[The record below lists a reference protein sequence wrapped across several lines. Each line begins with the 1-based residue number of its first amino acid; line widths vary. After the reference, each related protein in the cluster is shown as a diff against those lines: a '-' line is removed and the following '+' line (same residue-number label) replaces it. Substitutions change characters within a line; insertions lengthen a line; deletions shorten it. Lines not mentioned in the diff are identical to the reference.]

1 MADHAVAANDRHDD
15 DDAEQQNN
23 HPAGLLLHG
32 ANRSTTD
39 AQMYHYTGGRAPQHI
54 THVRIHCPLLYEAFH
69 NCRRLLS
76 VDFSSGGGSSSN
88 NNSNNSLI
96 DNIPLRAFANCISLK
111 RLKLSGIRTIGTAAF
126 RNCSSLAE
134 VEFDELLCSVGYQA
148 FCRCVGLKKIV
159 IVPPF
164 QNKKLLSDENTDSS
178 SSDSKGDD
186 GSPSE
191 HHIKIHTDAFDK
203 CTSLTT
209 IQFPQHV
216 YNTISYLHLSTWK
229 DHIYQKMDDI
239 NHTLQT
245 SACGNNKTR
254 TIADWI
260 NGVSSS
266 SSSLSKLSVHGI
278 IQHCVSEHEKML
290 MEIALLLELY
300 LWKMNLVDDDAMGDN
315 HDEDREE
322 DVHHNTTSV
331 GHVEKKIKTEYGNK
345 RSRLER
351 RITCGASVVIKNVM
365 PYLRLPE

>member
-15 DDAEQQNN
+15 DDEQQNN
-23 HPAGLLLHG
+23 HPAALLHHR

-76 VDFSSGGGSSSN
+76 VDFSSGSGSSSN
-88 NNSNNSLI
+88 NNANNLI

-148 FCRCVGLKKIV
+148 FCRCVCLKQIV
-159 IVPPF
+159 IVPSF
-164 QNKKLLSDENTDSS
+164 QKQKKKLSLADENTDSS
-178 SSDSKGDD
+178 SSERKGDNGNEKNEEDGD
-186 GSPSE
+186 GSPNE

-216 YNTISYLHLSTWK
+216 HNTISYLHLSTWK
-229 DHIYQKMDDI
+229 DKKWMILIIHFKHPHVVIIRHGLLLIGLMDHHLLLLLRYQK
-239 NHTLQT
+239 NYLY
-245 SACGNNKTR
+245 
-254 TIADWI
+254 
-260 NGVSSS
+260 
-266 SSSLSKLSVHGI
+266 
-278 IQHCVSEHEKML
+278 
-290 MEIALLLELY
+290 ME
-300 LWKMNLVDDDAMGDN
+300 
-315 HDEDREE
+315 
-322 DVHHNTTSV
+322 
-331 GHVEKKIKTEYGNK
+331 
-345 RSRLER
+345 
-351 RITCGASVVIKNVM
+351 
-365 PYLRLPE
+365 